1 VATDAD
7 IIAFCKRTMGDTTV
21 DVELTDD
28 HYADAVEAAKDWYA
42 MLMGQY
48 KTTLI
53 SLAAGTTEYAVPT
66 DCEYVVE
73 VVTDAA
79 DSSLSWGFP
88 DIPVNLATLMPTMGS
103 GSRYLSDLTLTLQY
117 LEMARRVTARDQ
129 DWQYDPVRRVLAVT
143 PPDGGAS
150 RARVWYMTSAVDVSL
165 LKRYE
170 YGLVRDFA
178 KAHCMEVLSNIR
190 SKYAEM
196 PGAAGGFTMNGDLL
210 SSNAAE
216 LKRGLTEQLRAMQ
229 PPFGPIWG

>member
-1 VATDAD
+1 VGTDYD
-7 IIAFCKRTMGDTTV
+7 IIEFCKRTMGYGV
-21 DVELTDD
+21 VAVELTDD
-28 HYADAVEAAKDWYA
+28 VLADAVEAAKNWYA
-42 MLMGQY
+42 MIIGQC

-53 SLAAGTTEYAVPT
+53 GVAAGTSEYAVPD
-66 DCEYVVE
+66 DCDHVVE

-88 DIPVNLATLMPTMGS
+88 DIPVNLSTLLPPYGS

-117 LEMARRVTARDQ
+117 LEMARRTTARDQ
-129 DWQYDPVRRVLAVT
+129 DWQYDAVRRVLVIT
-143 PPDGGAS
+143 PPNGGAS
-150 RARVWYMTSAVDVSL
+150 RARIWYMTSAVDVTL

-170 YGLVRDFA
+170 YGLVQDYA

-216 LKRGLTEQLRAMQ
+216 LKRSLTEQLRALQ
-229 PPFGPIWG
+229 PPYGPIWG